1 MEYVTSA
8 SAWIGTVSVTGQAIL
23 LLSTTVGPLHWLQ
36 HGLSAAAAAGRTA
49 WTTSLMARCW
59 VVQAAAGLAQ
69 AQLAALLS
77 CNQCIC
83 LVCHIHARQHHCLC
97 RAPMRLVS
105 QARGWESRL
114 PASSKRTPNARPA
127 IWSRVHGGVSVQ
139 AACSVRSLRRRC
151 TTATNTHSSCYT
163 P

>member
-1 MEYVTSA
+1 MQAPAPVTCSPRNM
-8 SAWIGTVSVTGQAIL
+8 SRQSLIILESVCMTRRAFL

-36 HGLSAAAAAGRTA
+36 QGSSAAAPAGMTA

-77 CNQCIC
+77 CDQCIC
-83 LVCHIHARQHHCLC
+83 LVCHIHARQHHRLR

-105 QARGWESRL
+105 RA
-114 PASSKRTPNARPA
+114 
-127 IWSRVHGGVSVQ
+127 HG
-139 AACSVRSLRRRC
+139 
-151 TTATNTHSSCYT
+151 
-163 P
+163 